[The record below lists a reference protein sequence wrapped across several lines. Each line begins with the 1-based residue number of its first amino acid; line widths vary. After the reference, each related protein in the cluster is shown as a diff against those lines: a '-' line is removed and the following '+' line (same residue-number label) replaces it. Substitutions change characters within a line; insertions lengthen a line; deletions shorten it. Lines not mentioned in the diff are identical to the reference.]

1 MEQVKWIWSLM
12 DRRYHKWHVMALAI
26 SAITSLM
33 LLINPTLTSRLVDEV
48 IIAQNPEPLV
58 GLLVTML
65 LVKVLREGMRY
76 LMVTT
81 LERSSQNMIFN
92 LRKRLFFK
100 LQYQDTRFFDTH
112 RTGDLMT
119 RMSADTDW
127 CRHFLSY
134 IDYMAVDSV
143 VMFLSV
149 SIYLFFVSW
158 KLALALVC
166 VTPLLM
172 LITKVYSKGARRM
185 FVDMRVI
192 RSPVRWVSKK
202 RVS

>member
-1 MEQVKWIWSLM
+1 MEQVKWIWSIM
-12 DRRYHKWHVMALAI
+12 DRRYHKWHLMALAI

-65 LVKVLREGMRY
+65 CVKVLREGMRY
-76 LMVTT
+76 LMITT
-81 LERSSQNMIFN
+81 MERTSQNMIFN
-92 LRKRLFFK
+92 LRKRLFTK

-134 IDYMAVDSV
+134 IDYMIVDSV
-143 VMFLSV
+143 VMFL
-149 SIYLFFVSW
+149 
-158 KLALALVC
+158 
-166 VTPLLM
+166 
-172 LITKVYSKGARRM
+172 
-185 FVDMRVI
+185 
-192 RSPVRWVSKK
+192 
-202 RVS
+202 